1 MVIFYSLNYFHSC
14 RTKNKLRSYE
24 KDFCA
29 VEVPSE
35 QNMTLELNH
44 WLKSAKVPSIIYVN
58 LESLIKQ
65 EDGCKNN
72 P

>member
-14 RTKNKLRSYE
+14 GTKNKLRSYE

-44 WLKSAKVPSIIYVN
+44 
-58 LESLIKQ
+58 
-65 EDGCKNN
+65 
-72 P
+72 